1 MFFEGCA
8 FPQFGCTILLRGAS
22 IVELRKLKKVT
33 NSILFMYYNAKLE
46 KSFLMDEFAKPPT
59 VPSFTFIGDTTK
71 HDVVIS
77 TGTDQRSENESTSQ
91 SDEVNR
97 SNRIAIKLE
106 PEIEIVKGECYRK
119 SESEDKRTSNK
130 SIVDFDDPL
139 RLKASSDNDKIS
151 ASENAELTNNLS
163 FKEISLKE
171 NNFRIALE
179 DTVLS
184 YSPFIEVSNSIIF
197 LSQNINSYNYRKF
210 NNNLT
215 IFVKQKKKLKKTKI

>member
-33 NSILFMYYNAKLE
+33 NSVLFMYYNAKLE

-71 HDVVIS
+71 RAVVIS
-77 TGTDQRSENESTSQ
+77 SRTGKRSENESMSQ
-91 SDEVNR
+91 ADEINKN
-97 SNRIAIKLE
+97 NRITTKLE
-106 PEIEIVKGECYRK
+106 SEIEIVKGECYRK

-151 ASENAELTNNLS
+151 TSETAELTNNLP
-163 FKEISLKE
+163 FTEIPLKE

-184 YSPFIEVSNSIIF
+184 YSPFIEVSKLIKF
-197 LSQNINSYNYRKF
+197 LSQNVNPYTYRKF

-215 IFVKQKKKLKKTKI
+215 VLLNKRKTLNKTKI